1 MNLRNGIV
9 FLLLLG
15 LFLGRAEARDNRGV
29 SRKFKAKKRIIH
41 REINYTLKQNW
52 LKLAN
57 TERGAVQALI
67 TLLEKSKTGK
77 VLLRRAEKKA
87 MKGGQQLLDVLLAG
101 EGSLTDT
108 TLIRKFYPSQPDNV
122 IYESRSKVFIN
133 RRLNVKDALLDMAHE
148 LTHFSYRMP
157 FNPYQGPFDLKRFV
171 TSTVEG
177 KGGEVEAYLVECKVL
192 FELIPSERER
202 DSNCLKV
209 VEPTTGRLSKRRGVQ
224 QFYRVGRH
232 SRHFR
237 RNLTSFDLS
246 LGDFPRLS
254 SSDALF
260 ISSAYGLPYPLAA
273 IKEYKVIMG
282 KACQN
287 DHKRLGLLR
296 QQLKVLQGT
305 GRSPARENLYYN
317 LSESY
322 KTRCRNFPAS

>member
-9 FLLLLG
+9 FLFLLG

-171 TSTVEG
+171 TS
-177 KGGEVEAYLVECKVL
+177 
-192 FELIPSERER
+192 
-202 DSNCLKV
+202 
-209 VEPTTGRLSKRRGVQ
+209 
-224 QFYRVGRH
+224 
-232 SRHFR
+232 
-237 RNLTSFDLS
+237 
-246 LGDFPRLS
+246 
-254 SSDALF
+254 
-260 ISSAYGLPYPLAA
+260 
-273 IKEYKVIMG
+273 
-282 KACQN
+282 
-287 DHKRLGLLR
+287 
-296 QQLKVLQGT
+296 
-305 GRSPARENLYYN
+305 
-317 LSESY
+317 
-322 KTRCRNFPAS
+322 